1 LEFAAE
7 WWWVAWLAPWL
18 LFFRL
23 FPKRPRL
30 ADVPPQ
36 REGPLVSV
44 IIPARNEAAVIQSC
58 VASVLATGYSPVE
71 VLVVDDRST
80 DDTAARASELARL
93 DPRLRV
99 VDGEEL
105 PGDWYGKPWAC
116 MQGARLAQGD
126 VLLFTD
132 ADTRHQPMLLPHAV
146 AALSATGAGIVT
158 VSPHLSCVTFWE
170 RVVMPQVWLLLGT
183 RYHPSV
189 VNRAA
194 RPRDTIANGQF
205 ILTSRES
212 YLRAGTHEAVKG
224 EVAEDLALAQ
234 RYTAGGGRVWFAFA
248 EELLETRMYT
258 GLAHLV
264 EGWSKNL
271 YLGGR
276 RSFPEEPVLRALVPV
291 ALSTA
296 MLFWLVPPLALLASL
311 VVPALLAPALVAVGL
326 SVAFWAAVSMS
337 MRIPPWYGLAFPAG
351 AAVALWIALRSAW
364 RGNRRVEWKGRVYES
379 G

>member
-189 VNRAA
+189 VNRAT